1 MAATVLADL
10 EDEELRRTQ
19 DLDEIELESRFF
31 RVGREELSSFQPAR
45 GTKIEGGGGGLD
57 LIVRKVNTS
66 PLRSRRGNKTD
77 VMMEVV
83 YQKLKNFTDA

>member
-1 MAATVLADL
+1 MAPVLADL

-19 DLDEIELESRFF
+19 DLDEIKLESRFF
-31 RVGREELSSFQPAR
+31 RVGREQISTYQPAR
-45 GTKIEGGGGGLD
+45 GTAIEGGGGGLD
-57 LIVRKVNTS
+57 LIVRRVNTS
-66 PLRSRRGNKTD
+66 PLSRRGNKTD